1 MVAIERVKAYF
12 RALGKEKDVLEFASS
27 SATVELAARALGTEA
42 ARIAK
47 TLAFHAGEGCV
58 LIVMAGDAKAD
69 NKKFKEAFGVKAK
82 MLAPEEVLAQTGHA
96 VGGTCPFALSS
107 DAPVYLDVS
116 LQRFRT
122 VFPACGSANSAI
134 ELTLEELFSY
144 SSAKGWID
152 IGKGWARE
160 SRQHDIAKG

>member
-1 MVAIERVKAYF
+1 MAIERVKAYF
-12 RALGKEKDVLEFASS
+12 RALGREKDVLEFASS
-27 SATVELAARALGTEA
+27 SATVELAAQALGTEA

-47 TLAFHAGEGCV
+47 TLAFDAEDGCV

-69 NKKFKEAFGVKAK
+69 NKKFKETFGVKAK
-82 MLAPEEVLAQTGHA
+82 MLPPEDVLARTGHA
-96 VGGTCPFALSS
+96 VGGTCPFALSA

-116 LQRFRT
+116 LKRFRT

-134 ELTLEELFSY
+134 ELTLEQLYSY

-152 IGKGWARE
+152 VGKGWAQENALAAEKRE
-160 SRQHDIAKG
+160 